1 MVKTCRGVGQVLLLL
16 CTKTCGNGENG
27 CGICLIYPYLYLLLW
42 ARWRRLC
49 VHGVNFY
56 PTEGFISLKSW
67 RDSCGTVVFY
77 VNRVRGFLKCT
88 LHNRGVARVHCLGC
102 VPVERVWLRGGV
114 KTKWKTIYWDL
125 LRFIELNQSDS
136 SNVIVNRYRSSCMEI
151 KQGVPQ
157 GSVLGPLLFLLYI
170 NDLPLNIHGEN
181 LVMFASDI
189 NVLIT
194 DSDVSALQNKIDR
207 VIAMLETW
215 FNRNHLIMNAT
226 RVMSFY
232 NRQNFSG

>member
-1 MVKTCRGVGQVLLLL
+1 
-16 CTKTCGNGENG
+16 
-27 CGICLIYPYLYLLLW
+27 
-42 ARWRRLC
+42 
-49 VHGVNFY
+49 
-56 PTEGFISLKSW
+56 
-67 RDSCGTVVFY
+67 
-77 VNRVRGFLKCT
+77 
-88 LHNRGVARVHCLGC
+88 
-102 VPVERVWLRGGV
+102 
-114 KTKWKTIYWDL
+114 
-125 LRFIELNQSDS
+125 
-136 SNVIVNRYRSSCMEI
+136 MEI